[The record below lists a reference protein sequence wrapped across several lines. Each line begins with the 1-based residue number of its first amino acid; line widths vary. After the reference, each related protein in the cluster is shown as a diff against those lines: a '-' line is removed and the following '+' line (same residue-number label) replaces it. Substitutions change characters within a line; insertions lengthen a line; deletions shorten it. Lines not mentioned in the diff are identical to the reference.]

1 MSSRTEQKRAT
12 RDRLIGI
19 ARELF
24 AEHGYDGTSL
34 DGVQRR
40 AGVSRGALY
49 HHFSSKHALF
59 EATLDAIEADIADA
73 LARRAAGEDDPLERL
88 RAGSLA
94 WLELAMDPAIRRIA
108 LLDAPSV
115 LGWAAQRAIDERRT
129 LGMIR
134 TTLNELED
142 LERIPPG
149 SAEVLSHVL
158 LATLNELGLYVA
170 GASEGSAVHERAVTT
185 LNVLLERLF
194 GHDAR
199 IAPADRR

>member
-1 MSSRTEQKRAT
+1 MNSRDEQARAT
-12 RDRLIGI
+12 RDRLVAI
-19 ARELF
+19 ARQLF
-24 AEHGYDGTSL
+24 AEHGYEGTSL
-34 DGVQRR
+34 DQVQRR
-40 AGVSRGALY
+40 AGLSRGALY

-59 EATLDAIEADIADA
+59 EATLDALEADIAAA
-73 LARRAAGEDDPLERL
+73 LARSAAAEGDPLDRL

-94 WLELAMDPAIRRIA
+94 WLDLARDPAIRRIA

-134 TTLNELED
+134 TTLNEFED

-170 GASEGSAVHERAVTT
+170 GASDGSAAHERAITT

-194 GHDAR
+194 GQDAR
-199 IAPADRR
+199 IARTDRR